1 MCYGWIT
8 SAYHTA
14 SSKHYVLRVERY
26 WEWTMM
32 CTACSPKDKRTNW
45 GDSQGMLHRLG
56 LMWEETQAAAVDKRV
71 WRRSVA
77 QYVQWMQT
85 ESKSRSLTN
94 WVRNFT
100 DNWLRFDF
108 TKRRAYRRPHFTPS
122 FVTFTSDLLSKSMVT
137 EDGYAYCWA
146 NGAYTQFKLCDILFL
161 NTHGWLRNTDVHLV
175 TLIF

>member
-1 MCYGWIT
+1 M
-8 SAYHTA
+8 
-14 SSKHYVLRVERY
+14 Y
-26 WEWTMM
+26 WELKGTGSEPW
-32 CTACSPKDKRTNW
+32 CVRHVHQRTNGQTGETVKECYIDW
-45 GDSQGMLHRLG
+45 DSC
-56 LMWEETQAAAVDKRV
+56 EKRQRPRPLTNEYGVGV
-71 WRRSVA
+71 WLNTSK
-77 QYVQWMQT
+77 WMQT

-122 FVTFTSDLLSKSMVT
+122 FVTFTSDLSKSMVT